1 MQIRYVV
8 STMVFWWREHPLS
21 FEQECEFLRSQGFGV
36 ELWPNLKGL
45 SECRYNK
52 RNWPRLA
59 TATDGMLVSM
69 RSRSDEPTLEQWNEQ
84 IECAKLLGA
93 SIVTDLQNLGV
104 PDSPELDGCGFAE
117 EVVKLAETNKVKLS
131 LETGSL
137 HMLKAIGEKFDSV
150 WYCLDVGYIRASG
163 DVLNGSVV
171 DSHDK

>member
-52 RNWPRLA
+52 RNWPSLA
-59 TATDGMLVSM
+59 AATDGMLVSM
-69 RSRSDEPTLEQWNEQ
+69 RSRSDGPTLEQWNEQ

-93 SIVTDLQNLGV
+93 NIVTDLRSFGISNDTQLSNCDL
-104 PDSPELDGCGFAE
+104 AA
-117 EVVKLAETNKVKLS
+117 EVVKLAELNKVRLC

-137 HMLKAIGEKFDSV
+137 PMLKKAGEQFESV
-150 WYCLDVGYIRASG
+150 WYCLDVGYANLDPTFSFKQYW
-163 DVLNGSVV
+163 N
-171 DSHDK
+171 